1 MLFFQ
6 DIMKRVNWY
15 TNVHFQS
22 AIDSEILN
30 LGDVFASFARPSHY
44 NTFLC
49 FQRYTLNY
57 HKLKEGGAFGASRG
71 HTKGILHEQD
81 KPDTV
86 VGNVKNVQ
94 GWRSGAERGFLGC
107 YTDIIHQ
114 VGSNQQFPELTMWY
128 TKVQNLN
135 LINDPG
141 LLKWLFYLKV

>member
-1 MLFFQ
+1 MHQ
-6 DIMKRVNWY
+6 I
-15 TNVHFQS
+15 T
-22 AIDSEILN
+22 
-30 LGDVFASFARPSHY
+30 
-44 NTFLC
+44 NTF
-49 FQRYTLNY
+49 FTSKRYTLNY

-135 LINDPG
+135 LIDHLG
-141 LLKWLFYLKV
+141 YLKYSSC